1 MNVQA
6 EAALGEL
13 HPELWVKFTI
23 PKGPT
28 ELKANIL
35 PRPGRVPSQLP
46 RALQQGKSVPFSNS
60 IHMPESHRS
69 FKGLYHTIAPPLQPF
84 PPR

>member
-1 MNVQA
+1 MTVQA
-6 EAALGEL
+6 EAAPGKL

-35 PRPGRVPSQLP
+35 PRPG
-46 RALQQGKSVPFSNS
+46 
-60 IHMPESHRS
+60 
-69 FKGLYHTIAPPLQPF
+69 KGSKPTA
-84 PPR
+84 